1 MLMQPM
7 TESEFDAF
15 IGQSVA
21 GYARDLE
28 RTYGYAPSG
37 ALECAFSN
45 LDALLPNGQH
55 TEDHCFFNLC
65 SDTGDIVGEL
75 WLEVRLQPGEPATL
89 FICDLEIRS
98 QFQRQGFGQRALE
111 ATERWALARGIRRLE
126 LNVFA
131 DNEAALALYKS
142 AAFVPCEITMG
153 KQLG

>member
-7 TESEFDAF
+7 SENEFDAF

-28 RTYGYAPSG
+28 RTYRYDPTQ
-37 ALECAFSN
+37 ALECAFSS
-45 LDALLPNGQH
+45 LDALLPQGQH

-65 SDTGDIVGEL
+65 NDAGESVGEL
-75 WLEVRLQPGEPATL
+75 WLEVRSEPGEPATL

-98 QFQRQGFGQRALE
+98 QFQRQGYGQRALE
-111 ATERWALARGIRRLE
+111 AAEQWALARGIHRLE

-131 DNEAALALYKS
+131 DNDAALALYTG